1 MHLKSLQV
9 RTSPIGHIAMAVAL
23 LGQGDREGALCAFD
37 LTFLDCGL
45 HDIGFLLL
53 LKSILVFESGT
64 QEEAITRVEYL
75 SKRAKNNDDDEA
87 TYLCTEAR
95 VARDA
100 DDVLAAMHMKKE
112 NYGRA
117 VSLIEHAKKLAP
129 KDKQSP
135 SLKTISLIFGWNFN
149 AMDTVAQRRLC
160 ETLYAEERTAE
171 AVDILLNIISTS
183 DEEVLG
189 RKATMDWIAN
199 FTKKCAATLEHVG
212 DEAFRSVKHDDGITQ
227 YSTALTLTRLFIMR
241 SRDRMGKGLWEDAL
255 QYANDAVKVGPSYPW
270 GYETKHLA
278 LHGAKRYDE
287 AIHTFESML
296 DVIERSDDPAIWE
309 LRKEYISP
317 SETIAAID
325 AVVRRILKSCPLVVI
340 DVTTGCLCDGPER
353 ARTFRAGATFKE
365 LVSSMTREL
374 DNERVSRVVE
384 SFFAY
389 VMFSHAWQGNEPLYQ
404 DVKEAKSVW
413 NLPDTPLNDKLR
425 NFCKETHRL
434 GYNWAWS
441 DTCCIDKATSSIL
454 NQSLTSMY
462 KWYADSAAT
471 IVFLAGIAHP
481 SKLGDLARS
490 LWMTRAWT
498 LQELLAPKVIVFY
511 DSEWQPFL
519 GDASVNHKE
528 SRKIIQELVDAV
540 KISHGT
546 IVRFSPDDLGV
557 REKLRLASSRNA
569 TVEEDVAYALIGIF
583 KSDIRPHYGEGA
595 DALGH
600 LLEEIVARSGEVTV
614 LAWSGKSSSY
624 NSCLPA
630 SVSVYNQTP
639 YNPPSLEGE
648 EMETCITQLRSKLNK
663 QDSLSI
669 YKRISSLPPARF
681 ATRRLHLPCIVFPV
695 RGLSIIQRLGGG
707 NEKLYH
713 ARVLGLGNV
722 EFTTADDLPLRKP
735 RILTFVHPW
744 IRYIRGPSDE
754 VADGV
759 SDAGSISDSDSDAGS
774 YDVVCPSPLDVP
786 PTPQVDKYTQALQTI
801 ARLGQPFNALLLL
814 QQPNGEYKRVAT
826 ENEIVVSGFG
836 TDITSKASIRV
847 KVLEIL

>member
-1 MHLKSLQV
+1 ME
-9 RTSPIGHIAMAVAL
+9 P
-23 LGQGDREGALCAFD
+23 
-37 LTFLDCGL
+37 
-45 HDIGFLLL
+45 
-53 LKSILVFESGT
+53 
-64 QEEAITRVEYL
+64 
-75 SKRAKNNDDDEA
+75 
-87 TYLCTEAR
+87 
-95 VARDA
+95 
-100 DDVLAAMHMKKE
+100 
-112 NYGRA
+112 
-117 VSLIEHAKKLAP
+117 
-129 KDKQSP
+129 
-135 SLKTISLIFGWNFN
+135 
-149 AMDTVAQRRLC
+149 
-160 ETLYAEERTAE
+160 
-171 AVDILLNIISTS
+171 
-183 DEEVLG
+183 
-189 RKATMDWIAN
+189 
-199 FTKKCAATLEHVG
+199 
-212 DEAFRSVKHDDGITQ
+212 
-227 YSTALTLTRLFIMR
+227 
-241 SRDRMGKGLWEDAL
+241 
-255 QYANDAVKVGPSYPW
+255 
-270 GYETKHLA
+270 
-278 LHGAKRYDE
+278 KRYDE

-441 DTCCIDKATSSIL
+441 DTFGSHDRIPC
-454 NQSLTSMY
+454 
-462 KWYADSAAT
+462 WHSASVQT
-471 IVFLAGIAHP
+471 W
-481 SKLGDLARS
+481 DLARS

-583 KSDIRPHYGEGA
+583 KSDIKTP
-595 DALGH
+595 LC
-600 LLEEIVARSGEVTV
+600 
-614 LAWSGKSSSY
+614 
-624 NSCLPA
+624 CLPA

-847 KVLEIL
+847 KVLEFCNV